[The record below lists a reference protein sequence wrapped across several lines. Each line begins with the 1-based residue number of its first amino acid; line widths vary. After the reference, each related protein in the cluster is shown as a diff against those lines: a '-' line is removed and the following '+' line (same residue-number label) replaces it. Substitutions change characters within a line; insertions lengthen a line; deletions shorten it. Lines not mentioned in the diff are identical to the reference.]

1 MKTKNPFD
9 KLAFQELYR
18 LIVKGDSL
26 SDEAVN
32 YLLRVRLRALLK
44 DVYAVYENRCRDE
57 YEDVLS
63 EFFLYLR
70 EGAHA
75 DNNVPYEALLG
86 LQHPEA
92 MRSWMQS
99 TFRNY
104 LNNRIASEAKA
115 MELFAEYPEDVEDS
129 GGCVALA
136 DTEQKIETFA
146 HLVAYMLHV
155 LQPRE
160 RFILLRWL
168 LTILDKSK
176 ALPEKDMA
184 QAMGLSY
191 EAYRVIVYR
200 VKMQTRH
207 NLSVLIE
214 EGSVILH
221 NSGVNANM
229 NLSDCLPVATDINDH
244 FADLYNCLIAYYEGT
259 LSVLPNAEAIIQL
272 RLARQEERGSVVHDA
287 SAFEY
292 RKTRETVIR
301 SIYRQIMT

>member
-1 MKTKNPFD
+1 MKTNNPFD
-9 KLAFQELYR
+9 KLAMQDMYW
-18 LIVKGDSL
+18 LIAKGDSL
-26 SDEAVN
+26 SDEAMH
-32 YLLRVRLRALLK
+32 YLLSIRLRALLK

-75 DNNVPYEALLG
+75 DNNVPYEAMLG
-86 LQHPEA
+86 LQHPDA
-92 MRSWMQS
+92 LASWIQS

-104 LNNRIASEAKA
+104 LNNRIISEAKT
-115 MELFAEYPEDVEDS
+115 MELLAEYSEHVEDGNS
-129 GGCVALA
+129 SDVLA
-136 DTEQKIETFA
+136 DTERKIEAFA
-146 HLVAYMLHV
+146 YLVAYMLHI

-168 LTILDKSK
+168 LTMLDKSK

-207 NLSVLIE
+207 NLSILIE

-229 NLSDCLPVATDINDH
+229 NLSDCLPVAADINDH

-259 LSVLPNAEAIIQL
+259 LSVLPNAEAIIQI
-272 RLARQEERGSVVHDA
+272 RLAHQEERGSVVHDA